1 MFQKNLVLSLF
12 LLASL
17 FYTNCISA
25 QKRIKG
31 EGSLITQKREV
42 GAFSKISLEAF
53 GNVTFVQGTTPGI
66 TVETYQNVADLIETV
81 VEGSTL
87 RVRQKKD
94 RFNQYY
100 DFDNVKLN
108 VVITNPTCDEISLS
122 GSLNFATNGK
132 ITSPDLRIN
141 LSGSGNMN
149 FDGIQCNKTT
159 IYLSGSGEI
168 TSKGSS
174 DIVDIVLSGSGN
186 VIFNDLQTRST
197 KIKISGSGNVE
208 CNATESYD
216 FKISGSGSIGYKKS
230 TASVNSKV
238 SGSGSIE
245 SKN

>member
-1 MFQKNLVLSLF
+1 MFKKSLVLSFLF
-12 LLASL
+12 VMSL
-17 FYTNCISA
+17 FYTNCIFA
-25 QKRIKG
+25 QRHIKG
-31 EGSLITQKREV
+31 EGNLITQKREV

-53 GNVTFVQGTTPGI
+53 GNVTFIQGTTPGI

-81 VEGSTL
+81 VEGNTL

-94 RFNQYY
+94 SFNHYY

-108 VVITNPTCDEISLS
+108 VVITNPTCDEINLS

-132 ITSPDLRIN
+132 ITSPDLKIN

-149 FDGIQCNKTT
+149 FDGINCTKTT

-168 TSKGSS
+168 SSKGSS
-174 DIVDIVLSGSGN
+174 DVVDIVLSGSGN
-186 VIFNDLQTRST
+186 VVFNDLQTRST

-238 SGSGSIE
+238 SGSGNIE

>member
-1 MFQKNLVLSLF
+1 MFKKSLVLSFLF
-12 LLASL
+12 VMSL
-17 FYTNCISA
+17 FYTNCIFA
-25 QKRIKG
+25 QRHIKG
-31 EGSLITQKREV
+31 EGNLITQKREV

-53 GNVTFVQGTTPGI
+53 GNVTFIQGTTPGI

-81 VEGSTL
+81 VEGNTL

-94 RFNQYY
+94 SFNHYY

-108 VVITNPTCDEISLS
+108 VVITNPTCDEINLS
-122 GSLNFATNGK
+122 GSLNFATNG
-132 ITSPDLRIN
+132 
-141 LSGSGNMN
+141 SGNMN
-149 FDGIQCNKTT
+149 FDGINCTKTT

-168 TSKGSS
+168 SSKGSS
-174 DIVDIVLSGSGN
+174 DVVDIVLSGSGN
-186 VIFNDLQTRST
+186 VVFNDLQTRST

-238 SGSGSIE
+238 SGSGNIE